1 MFTAV
6 VFGVGRSIPTLA
18 EKLFGEQGPEFI
30 KGERLVTLS

>member
-1 MFTAV
+1 MLKAV

-30 KGERLVTLS
+30 NGERLVTLS